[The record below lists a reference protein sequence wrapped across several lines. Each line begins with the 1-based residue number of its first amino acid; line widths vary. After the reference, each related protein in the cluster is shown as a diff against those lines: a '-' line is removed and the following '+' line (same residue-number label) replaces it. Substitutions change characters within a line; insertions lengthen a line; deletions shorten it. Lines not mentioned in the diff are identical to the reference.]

1 MTVHG
6 VASSAVGV
14 IIAVT
19 ILLGAATIAIILR
32 FLARRRTDSTGIDD
46 WAALS
51 AYLFLIAVSV
61 CHYLILSPYGSAGHP
76 QSEFDAQ
83 QLKQYLIILYADNI
97 CYTCCTITVKLSIL
111 LLLRRIFTSRSFQ
124 IIAYTLTGIFV
135 VWWITVLF
143 FQIFSCYPVHSFWD
157 FEVRQSCIDTTK
169 FYNGV
174 AISNI
179 LMDFILL
186 ALPLPM
192 IWKLQMTLRKKLQ
205 VSFIFIL
212 GGFTLIC
219 SILRTESLRKLDVN
233 NQTETIVAVGIW
245 TIIECGIGVICSCLP
260 PTARLFRVLSEKM
273 RSTVRSQKQ
282 HDDINLLNVGESG
295 TPRLGLPS
303 DGSYSVIN
311 EDGLDLKRHG
321 EQKISVNSWTR

>member
-14 IIAVT
+14 IIATT
-19 ILLGAATIAIILR
+19 ILVVAASIAIVLR
-32 FLARRRTDSTGIDD
+32 FLARRRSAGTGIDD

-51 AYLFLIAVSV
+51 AYFFLLAVSV
-61 CHYLILSPYGSAGHP
+61 CHYLIVSPYGSAGHP
-76 QSEFDAQ
+76 QSDLNTQ

-97 CYTCCTITVKLSIL
+97 CYTCCTITVKLSII
-111 LLLRRIFTSRSFQ
+111 LLLRRIFTPRLFQ
-124 IIAYTLTGIFV
+124 IIAYILTGIFV

-143 FQIFSCYPVHSFWD
+143 FQIFSCSPVHSFWD
-157 FEVRQSCIDTTK
+157 FELQQSCIDTTK

-186 ALPLPM
+186 TLPLPM

-219 SILRTESLRKLDVN
+219 SILRTMSLRALDVN
-233 NQTETIVAVGIW
+233 NQTGTFTCYCPLFPPPWTYAYSSPCRDYCTRWYLDNHRMWHWSDMFMFTANCEAVPSALRKDALNSAIAETKRRHQPLGRW
-245 TIIECGIGVICSCLP
+245 CGRH
-260 PTARLFRVLSEKM
+260 TAAWFA
-273 RSTVRSQKQ
+273 
-282 HDDINLLNVGESG
+282 I
-295 TPRLGLPS
+295 
-303 DGSYSVIN
+303 
-311 EDGLDLKRHG
+311 
-321 EQKISVNSWTR
+321 

>member
-14 IIAVT
+14 IIATT
-19 ILLGAATIAIILR
+19 ILVVAASIAIVLR
-32 FLARRRTDSTGIDD
+32 FLARRRSAGTGIDD

-51 AYLFLIAVSV
+51 AYFFLLAVSV
-61 CHYLILSPYGSAGHP
+61 CHYLIVSPYGSAGHP
-76 QSEFDAQ
+76 QSDLNTQ

-97 CYTCCTITVKLSIL
+97 CYTCCTITVKLSII
-111 LLLRRIFTSRSFQ
+111 LLLRRIFTPRLFQ
-124 IIAYTLTGIFV
+124 IIAYILTGIFV

-143 FQIFSCYPVHSFWD
+143 FQIFSCSPVHSFWD
-157 FEVRQSCIDTTK
+157 FELQQSCIDTTK

-186 ALPLPM
+186 TLPLPM

-219 SILRTESLRKLDVN
+219 SILRTMSLRALDVN
-233 NQTETIVAVGIW
+233 NQTETIVPVGIW

-260 PTARLFRVLSEKM
+260 PTAKLFRALSEKM

-282 HDDINLLNVGESG
+282 NDDINLLDVGAGG
-295 TPRLGLPS
+295 TPRHGLPS
-303 DGSYSVIN
+303 DRPYSVI
-311 EDGLDLKRHG
+311 
-321 EQKISVNSWTR
+321 